1 MTDVILTNPEE
12 VASLAVVEAG
22 PMATSTAVDGLQ
34 RLPVTNDEQCEF
46 ATQLLQELKS
56 VQHRVEMKR
65 TEISGPLY
73 RAHRAVNDL
82 FRPALDALGRGE
94 GVLKEKIADYLRA
107 KEQANNAA
115 LQAAAKAPT
124 PELAQQAIQA
134 VAPVAPPQG
143 VSVRKVWRFSVED
156 ASLVPRE
163 FCSPDAEKIKAA
175 FDLGMTNIPG
185 VKFFQED
192 VVTARRS
199 R

>member
-12 VASLAVVEAG
+12 VASLAIVEAG
-22 PMATSTAVDGLQ
+22 PMASSAAVEGLQ
-34 RLPVTNDEQCEF
+34 RLPVTNDDQCEF

-73 RAHRAVNDL
+73 RAHRAVNEL

-94 GVLKEKIADYLRA
+94 GVLKSKIADYLRA

-115 LQAAAKAPT
+115 LQAAATAPT
-124 PELAQQAIQA
+124 PALAQQAIQT

-143 VSVRKVWRFSVED
+143 VSVRKVWKFRVVD
-156 ASLVPRE
+156 QDKVPRE
-163 FCSPDAEKIKAA
+163 LCSPDPQKIREA
-175 FDLGMTNIPG
+175 FERGRREIAG
-185 VKFFQED
+185 VEFYQED
-192 VVTARRS
+192 TVTARRS